1 MLDQKGFDL
10 WANEYDAETRSSEES
25 DSYPFAGYSRVLRY
39 IYDLVTERSSP
50 KVLDI
55 GFGTAVLTAKLYDCG
70 CRIWGQDFSQRMI
83 EIAQQKMP
91 QAKLC
96 QGDFGKGIAEPLLK
110 QNYDFIIATYALH
123 HLTDDGKIVLINSLG
138 GLLKDGGAIL
148 IGDVA
153 FRTREELEY
162 CQQQAGNGW
171 DDDEHYFVYEELARE
186 LPGLRFEKISH
197 CSGVLSLQKEVN
209 MEGLERFI
217 KAQDRDYQQALIEI
231 KAGRKRSHWIWYI
244 FPQMVGLGMSYN
256 SEYYGIKSRAEAIEY
271 LKHPVLGTR
280 LVEISKALLQLDS
293 SDPRAVM
300 GSPDDM
306 KLKSSMTLFAMVSDD
321 PVFSQVLQKYF
332 NGERDRITEK
342 MLGC

>member
-1 MLDQKGFDL
+1 
-10 WANEYDAETRSSEES
+10 
-25 DSYPFAGYSRVLRY
+25 
-39 IYDLVTERSSP
+39 
-50 KVLDI
+50 
-55 GFGTAVLTAKLYDCG
+55 
-70 CRIWGQDFSQRMI
+70 
-83 EIAQQKMP
+83 
-91 QAKLC
+91 
-96 QGDFGKGIAEPLLK
+96 
-110 QNYDFIIATYALH
+110 
-123 HLTDDGKIVLINSLG
+123 
-138 GLLKDGGAIL
+138 
-148 IGDVA
+148 
-153 FRTREELEY
+153 
-162 CQQQAGNGW
+162 
-171 DDDEHYFVYEELARE
+171 
-186 LPGLRFEKISH
+186 
-197 CSGVLSLQKEVN
+197 